1 MLRIRK
7 GQMFK
12 LQIYIKND
20 KGLSV
25 LLSPEN
31 IQKQIEKIIDITKN
45 DENEL
50 NPSIFTASKRNDW
63 FKVST

>member
-1 MLRIRK
+1 
-7 GQMFK
+7 MFK

-25 LLSPEN
+25 VLSPEN
-31 IQKQIEKIIDITKN
+31 IQKQIEKIINITKN

-50 NPSIFTASKRNDW
+50 NPSIFTSLKRNDW
-63 FKVST
+63 FKVSTSSCL